1 MEPGHSGHVAVVR
14 AHNRV
19 RAQIAAR
26 MRCPSTST
34 TSLKATCHA
43 YGRIIDVD
51 LKTGVSRSAWDACIA
66 AQFPVVSYGSIVY
79 EEAAVYTEDRQTDA
93 VVPAMGGVT
102 LRL

>member
-1 MEPGHSGHVAVVR
+1 MSEYFNG
-14 AHNRV
+14 
-19 RAQIAAR
+19 IAEGDLLR
-26 MRCPSTST
+26 MW
-34 TSLKATCHA
+34 A
-43 YGRIIDVD
+43 IIDVD